1 MAKTI
6 SSGETSS
13 GLIVEYGTNTPLS
26 VYGTAINTT
35 VNSRGNM
42 TVSSGGNATST
53 TVNSSGNMTV
63 FNGTAI
69 NTTISNGGNM
79 TVKGAAGFADNVTV
93 NSGGKLTVSSGGTA
107 TNIKWTPFVGQVSVI
122 DGGYVTLAN
131 PSCEG
136 VYYGT
141 GSTQTSSAN
150 VMSTAIANNYQMYVM
165 NKGTAINTTV
175 NSSGKMFVYFGGTA
189 NNTTVTSGAEVKVYS
204 GGIATSTK
212 VSGGTTTVGSRN
224 GGALRVFAGGTATG
238 TTVTYYGTLA
248 VFSGGTATDTIV
260 YGVSGTSTTGDTT
273 TIKSGGIMNISSGG
287 TASNTTVSRG
297 GIMIVYGSTTLTDTT
312 VNDGGIM
319 VFSGDG
325 ARTISGTEISSDG
338 TSAGIMNT
346 GSVYVGYTTDSKG
359 QIGPE
364 WNSVNTLSAD
374 SINTKDGAFDV
385 AGSSITLTGIN
396 QTPLQLNGKITLWG
410 TATNPMDL
418 TAKITGG
425 TLIAK
430 GRFVVNDSE
439 VSSNTFNVVDNEGGN
454 GPSAELRFTGSNT
467 LNNVTLDNSLTTYS
481 NGGKTTV
488 DAVANGYSLTVTN
501 SSTIKAISFTNN
513 GTITMED
520 GCSLTVKVT
529 PPKSASSYDN
539 PGILTNNGTIEM
551 DAKSTIE
558 AVSLTNTGTA
568 SVIINGS
575 ADEFSTYANGNMK
588 KVIDLSSGTTTTQDK
603 KIILDSDSSDTGLY
617 LVYHEKG
624 YWLADVDQT
633 TMYVNSSYAGSYGD
647 AIAGETKKYF
657 GYNAFNTISDA
668 PSAIDKIELYGAV
681 SYAAYFDNIEGL
693 VDGAALSKNL
703 YGGKKYTGS
712 GAVSGATNL
721 TINSTSGSAQ
731 LVCGGS
737 LISNGQ
743 SITLDGT
750 NLTINGGTFTNYSV
764 MGADKVTS
772 GTLTNGAS
780 VLTINGGTFGDSERD
795 PIAVA
800 GGAMFAGANS
810 DGNMATL
817 ASATTTITGG
827 SFADN
832 SWLYGGSISTSK
844 ANNSVRTAITGSTK
858 ITIDAS
864 AGHTIALSNIVA
876 GSYGDGTV
884 GGNAELVFTGTGGAL
899 TVSGQIWGGCSGDEF
914 SYDMDAFD
922 EAPNL
927 PLALFRKI
935 EGSKVAG
942 SRILSFTGF
951 TGTLEDCTKIGA
963 FSDVKLTGS
972 QVTLDSDTTYNFSEV
987 DNWEFDA
994 GSRLTGDFLNN
1005 FTGDTLNLTGTLA
1018 NGTLF
1023 TNTNA
1028 NGFFGFGDLA
1038 AIRLD
1043 GVSQQLTD
1051 ANYDADTMTWA
1062 WSDDNHNYSLAVSN
1076 GTMQFTIEIA

>member
-1 MAKTI
+1 MATTTVPYI
-6 SSGETSS
+6 SSGTTITTIT
-13 GLIVEYGTNTPLS
+13 GQ
-26 VYGTAINTT
+26 T
-35 VNSRGNM
+35 VNRGD
-42 TVSSGGNATST
+42 
-53 TVNSSGNMTV
+53 
-63 FNGTAI
+63 I
-69 NTTISNGGNM
+69 
-79 TVKGAAGFADNVTV
+79 
-93 NSGGKLTVSSGGTA
+93 L
-107 TNIKWTPFVGQVSVI
+107 
-122 DGGYVTLAN
+122 
-131 PSCEG
+131 
-136 VYYGT
+136 
-141 GSTQTSSAN
+141 
-150 VMSTAIANNYQMYVM
+150 
-165 NKGTAINTTV
+165 
-175 NSSGKMFVYFGGTA
+175 
-189 NNTTVTSGAEVKVYS
+189 
-204 GGIATSTK
+204 
-212 VSGGTTTVGSRN
+212 
-224 GGALRVFAGGTATG
+224 
-238 TTVTYYGTLA
+238 
-248 VFSGGTATDTIV
+248 
-260 YGVSGTSTTGDTT
+260 
-273 TIKSGGIMNISSGG
+273 NISSGG
-287 TASNTTVSRG
+287 TATTTTINSGTVNVSSGGLADKTRVEGKNSNGYRGQLYVSNGGTVTNTTLAGGSMHLVTGGTATGNTIYRGYSSGTYQEPGDLRLSGGTAIDNTVRAGGFLKVWSGTAISNTINSGGVLFLSKGLGIAEHTTINNGGHMSITSGATASDTTVSSG
-297 GIMIVYGSTTLTDTT
+297 GTMTLAYGTATSTTVETGGSMTIFYGTFTSGL
-312 VNDGGIM
+312 VN
-319 VFSGDG
+319 
-325 ARTISGTEISSDG
+325 
-338 TSAGIMNT
+338 N
-346 GSVYVGYTTDSKG
+346 GSVVVGNEG
-359 QIGPE
+359 QAKTC
-364 WNSVNTLSAD
+364 SLSAD
-374 SINTKDGAFDV
+374 TIDTTNGTFNVYGKT
-385 AGSSITLTGIN
+385 ITLTGIPGGT
-396 QTPLQLNGKITLWG
+396 QTDLELTGTITLWG
-410 TATNPMDL
+410 ILTSSTSLMNL
-418 TAKITGG
+418 TARISSG
-425 TLIAK
+425 TLAAK
-430 GRFVVNDSE
+430 GLVVVKDSTIR
-439 VSSNTFNVVDNEGGN
+439 SNTFTVEDCD
-454 GPSAELRFTGSNT
+454 SSSLYDTHAELKFTGSNT
-467 LNNVTLDNSLTTYS
+467 LNNVDLTLTSIISTTTTTA
-481 NGGKTTV
+481 GMTTV
-488 DAVANGYSLTVTN
+488 EGTLTVTE
-501 SSTIKAISFTNN
+501 STLTTNKW
-513 GTITMED
+513 
-520 GCSLTVKVT
+520 V
-529 PPKSASSYDN
+529 
-539 PGILTNNGTIEM
+539 TNNGTIEM
-551 DAKSTIE
+551 DAKSTIT
-558 AVSLTNTGTA
+558 AVSLTNTGTG
-568 SVIINGS
+568 VIINGS

-588 KVIDLSSGTTTTQDK
+588 KVIDLSSGSKDE
-603 KIILDSDSSDTGLY
+603 KINLDSESSATGLY

-914 SYDMDAFD
+914 SYDTKAFVDARI
-922 EAPNL
+922 ATPNL
-927 PLALFRKI
+927 PSALFRKI

-951 TGTLEDCTKIGA
+951 TGTLDCTKIGA

-972 QVTLDSDTTYNFSEV
+972 QVTLDSGTTYNFSEV

-994 GSRLTGDFLNN
+994 GSSLTGDFLNN
-1005 FTGDTLNLTGTLA
+1005 FTDDTLNLTGTLA
-1018 NGTLF
+1018 NGTLL

-1038 AIRLD
+1038 DIQLD

-1062 WSDDNHNYSLAVSN
+1062 WSADNHNYSLAVSN
-1076 GTMQFTIEIA
+1076 GTMQFTIA